1 VALKMRQSLASFEE
15 ELRRQM
21 VLERRRAER
30 QFRRAVVRTRRR
42 RIERHRKRSSLR
54 FWLLAA
60 SLVATA
66 VGVTIAM
73 FETLYLLLG

>member
-30 QFRRAVVRTRRR
+30 QFRHAVVRTRRR